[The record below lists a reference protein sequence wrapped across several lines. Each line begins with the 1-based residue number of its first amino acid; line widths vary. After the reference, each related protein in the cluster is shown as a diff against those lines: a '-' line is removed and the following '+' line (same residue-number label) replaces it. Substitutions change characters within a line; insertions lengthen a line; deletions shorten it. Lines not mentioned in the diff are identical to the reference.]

1 MFQTWSKQLENQGIW
16 ALYGGFPLFSSEN
29 TFFSEILVTFPVQ
42 LISRLLYSQADLEL
56 LIFWTKRGVLHTT
69 ENNTHFVMK
78 TWSIYNR
85 AYRKK

>member
-1 MFQTWSKQLENQGIW
+1 MSTKIVPKSFKTVS
-16 ALYGGFPLFSSEN
+16 PDFSSI
-29 TFFSEILVTFPVQ
+29 ILAGRSTDFMAKKRVLEV
-42 LISRLLYSQADLEL
+42 ISRLLYSQADLEL